1 MRGIQLPTYHSGHD
15 REKADGEK
23 VARAVFN
30 GGGDSIRWYFGSKDS
45 SSGDGVGGGSSS
57 KRQIGMGGSGVAA

>member
-1 MRGIQLPTYHSGHD
+1 
-15 REKADGEK
+15 